1 MAFCGYPD
9 MSSAME
15 VFQERVPTKSMQK
28 FYSKAGNVR
37 QLIGTNLVSIIKDYM
52 PN

>member
-1 MAFCGYPD
+1 MD
-9 MSSAME
+9 SAME

-28 FYSKAGNVR
+28 FYSKAGKVR
-37 QLIGTNLVSIIKDYM
+37 EIIGTNLVTIVKDYM